1 MEPPSLADMSPT
13 PSIRQQNA
21 VSPVGIVQRPPLFV
35 PVAGVLATAGVDDAR
50 VSVLHMPVASLDEL
64 RSSLAGDFVLYHC
77 SRAPRSAQNESLE
90 TAKALANSLRLPL
103 VVLYVVSLDAFSRNS
118 IRHVVFLLE
127 GLAELDRTLA
137 TANVRLAVRLDAA
150 GGPSS
155 LVGGCVDDKTVEG
168 FVSQAAAVVCD
179 APCMSVDIKSV
190 EQLVVAVR
198 ERGIPLLQVDVSVV
212 IPCNDVDDW
221 NADTYEEFLQ
231 AFEVNAR
238 PHAKVRPA
246 ASVDAALTVESR
258 QVDLGHLGYVW
269 PHEAEGEGVEP
280 LECRRSTW
288 TAATW
293 LANDF
298 VLRKT
303 LRAASVDTTATV
315 LSSYFR
321 GGERPATQLL
331 ATFISGGGLRGYE
344 DAALSE
350 CQIPAKDYGSQLS
363 PYFSVGFLSTVSF
376 CAAIVAEEAK
386 LPLNVRTTTLW
397 RSVGKRDAAH
407 WAVRAHPT
415 RYLSYHT
422 GVPDWVQDTFANSP
436 ARRSRRVYTY
446 SLAQWRR
453 GSTHDSRWNTVMRE
467 LRLRGRNQARDRAFW
482 MAMIIAYE
490 ADPAQAL
497 TVGQDLNYREMVDA
511 SPGDPNSVIGC
522 LLAFGLFRRP
532 PPEGSPESTDLGLLP
547 RVWQGPDMHQS
558 PLTLGACDWMEDGNS
573 DDSATGREFQVGCW
587 GPGSVISSAGG
598 DVEGRDGDVGGFGGG
613 LGGHGGLGG
622 GFNGRSGLGGGPG
635 GGGGGGAGGNFGGSL
650 GGFGGGGGGGA
661 GGNFGGSLGGFGG
674 SMGKLTSARSAKCL
688 LSASE
693 CTLDDIIEEEKEE
706 DAFF

>member
-1 MEPPSLADMSPT
+1 MMEAPALANMSPT
-13 PSIRQQNA
+13 PSMRQKSA
-21 VSPVGIVQRPPLFV
+21 VSPVGIVQQVPSFV
-35 PVAGVLATAGVDDAR
+35 VLAGVLEAAGVDVAR
-50 VSVLHMPVASLDEL
+50 VSALHMPVSSLDDL
-64 RSSLAGDFVLYHC
+64 RSGLAGDFVLYHC

-90 TAKALANSLRLPL
+90 MAKAMANSLQLPL
-103 VVLYVVSLDAFSRNS
+103 VVLYAVSLDAFARNS

-127 GLAELDRTLA
+127 GLAELDGTLA
-137 TANVRLAVRLDAA
+137 TANVQLAVRLDAA
-150 GGPSS
+150 GGPGS
-155 LVGGCVDDKTVEG
+155 LLGGCTGDTAVEG
-168 FVSQAAAVVCD
+168 FVSRAAAVVCD
-179 APCMSVDIKSV
+179 APCMSVDNTSV
-190 EQLVVAVR
+190 EQLTEAAR
-198 ERGIPLLQVDVSVV
+198 KRGIPLVQVDVSVV
-212 IPCNDVDDW
+212 IPCSDVDDW
-221 NADTYEEFLQ
+221 NVDTYEEFLQ
-231 AFEVNAR
+231 TFEDHAR

-246 ASVDAALTVESR
+246 ASVDAALTLESR
-258 QVDLGHLGYVW
+258 RVDISRLGYIW
-269 PHEAEGEGVEP
+269 PHEAEGDGGEPPEG
-280 LECRRSTW
+280 RRSTW

-331 ATFISGGGLRGYE
+331 STFVSGGGLRGYE

-386 LPLNVRTTTLW
+386 LPPNVRTTTLW

-415 RYLSYHT
+415 RYLSYAT
-422 GVPDWVQDTFANSP
+422 GVPDWVQDTFAHSP
-436 ARRSRRVYTY
+436 ARRARRVYTY

-490 ADPAQAL
+490 ADPADAL
-497 TVGQDLNYREMVDA
+497 RVGQELNYREMVDA

-532 PPEGSPESTDLGLLP
+532 PPAGAAESAELGRLP
-547 RVWQGPDMHQS
+547 RVWYGPDMHQPPVS
-558 PLTLGACDWMEDGNS
+558 LGACVWEGDGGV
-573 DDSATGREFQVGCW
+573 DGVAAGREVRAGFL
-587 GPGSVISSAGG
+587 GPGATVRAVGG
-598 DVEGRDGDVGGFGGG
+598 DADGGGDGGLGGGGFGGGFGGG
-613 LGGHGGLGG
+613 LGGLGHSAD
-622 GFNGRSGLGGGPG
+622 RL
-635 GGGGGGAGGNFGGSL
+635 
-650 GGFGGGGGGGA
+650 
-661 GGNFGGSLGGFGG
+661 
-674 SMGKLTSARSAKCL
+674 KSARSCL

-693 CTLDDIIEEEKEE
+693 CTLDDIIEEEEEE
-706 DAFF
+706 DAFL

>member
-1 MEPPSLADMSPT
+1 MESPLLPDMSPT
-13 PSIRQQNA
+13 PSMRQQNA
-21 VSPVGIVQRPPLFV
+21 VSPVRIVQKPPLLV
-35 PVAGVLATAGVDDAR
+35 HVAGILATAGVDAAR
-50 VSVLHMPVASLDEL
+50 VSVLHMPVSSLDDL
-64 RSSLAGDFVLYHC
+64 RSCPAGDFVLYHC
-77 SRAPRSAQNESLE
+77 SRAPRSAQNDALE
-90 TAKALANSLRLPL
+90 TAKAMANTLQLPL
-103 VVLYVVSLDAFSRNS
+103 VVLYVISLDAYSRNS

-127 GLAELDRTLA
+127 GLAELDGTLA
-137 TANVRLAVRLDAA
+137 AANVRLAVRMDAA

-155 LVGGCVDDKTVEG
+155 LLGGCAGDTTVEG

-179 APCMSVDIKSV
+179 APCMSVDLNSV
-190 EQLVVAVR
+190 EQLVGAVR
-198 ERGIPLLQVDVSVV
+198 KRGIPLVQIDVSVV
-212 IPCNDVDDW
+212 VPRVDVDDW

-231 AFEVNAR
+231 AFEANAR
-238 PHAKVRPA
+238 PHANVRPA
-246 ASVDAALTVESR
+246 ALVDAALTIESR
-258 QVDLGHLGYVW
+258 QVDLGRLGYVW
-269 PHEAEGEGVEP
+269 PHETEEGDGAEP

-303 LRAASVDTTATV
+303 LRAASIDTTATV

-331 ATFISGGGLRGYE
+331 STFISRGGLRGYE

-376 CAAIVAEEAK
+376 CAAIAAEESK
-386 LPLNVRTTTLW
+386 LPPNVRTTTLW

-415 RYLSYHT
+415 RYLSYQT

-446 SLAQWRR
+446 SLSEWRR
-453 GSTHDSRWNTVMRE
+453 GSTHDFRWNTVMRE

-490 ADPAQAL
+490 KDPAEAL
-497 TVGQDLNYREMVDA
+497 KVGQDLNYREMVDA

-522 LLAFGLFRRP
+522 LLAFGLFRQP
-532 PPEGSPESTDLGLLP
+532 PPEGAPDSAELGLLP
-547 RVWQGPDMHQS
+547 RVWLGPDMHQAPAS
-558 PLTLGACDWMEDGNS
+558 LGACDWIENGNS
-573 DDSATGREFQVGCW
+573 DGLAAGREFQVGFFSPC
-587 GPGSVISSAGG
+587 SAVSSASG
-598 DVEGRDGDVGGFGGG
+598 DVHGRDSDASGFGSG
-613 LGGHGGLGG
+613 LGGRGGLEGG
-622 GFNGRSGLGGGPG
+622 PGGGLGGGPG
-635 GGGGGGAGGNFGGSL
+635 GNFGGEL
-650 GGFGGGGGGGA
+650 GGYGERV
-661 GGNFGGSLGGFGG
+661 GSL
-674 SMGKLTSARSAKCL
+674 TSTRSASCL

-693 CTLDDIIEEEKEE
+693 CTLDDIIEEDEEE
-706 DAFF
+706 DSFF

>member
-1 MEPPSLADMSPT
+1 MDSPLLADMSPT
-13 PSIRQQNA
+13 PSMRQQNA
-21 VSPVGIVQRPPLFV
+21 VSPVRIVQKPPLLV
-35 PVAGVLATAGVDDAR
+35 HVAGILATAGVDAER
-50 VSVLHMPVASLDEL
+50 VSVLHMPVSSFDDL
-64 RSSLAGDFVLYHC
+64 RSSVAGDYVLYHC
-77 SRAPRSAQNESLE
+77 SRAPRSAQNDALE
-90 TAKALANSLRLPL
+90 TAKAMANSLRLPL
-103 VVLYVVSLDAFSRNS
+103 VVLYVISLDSFSRNS

-127 GLAELDRTLA
+127 GLAELDGTLA
-137 TANVRLAVRLDAA
+137 TANARLAVRMDAV

-155 LVGGCVDDKTVEG
+155 LLGGCAGDTTVEG
-168 FVSQAAAVVCD
+168 FLSQAAAVVCD
-179 APCMSVDIKSV
+179 APCMGVDLESVK
-190 EQLVVAVR
+190 QLVGAVR
-198 ERGIPLLQVDVSVV
+198 KRGIPLVQVDVSVV
-212 IPCNDVDDW
+212 IPCVDVDDW
-221 NADTYEEFLQ
+221 NVDTYEGFLQ
-231 AFEVNAR
+231 AFEANAR
-238 PHAKVRPA
+238 PHVNVRSA
-246 ASVDAALTVESR
+246 ASVDAALTIESR
-258 QVDLGHLGYVW
+258 QVDLGRLGYIW
-269 PHEAEGEGVEP
+269 PHESEEGDGAES

-331 ATFISGGGLRGYE
+331 STFISGGGLRGYE

-386 LPLNVRTTTLW
+386 LPANVRTTTLW
-397 RSVGKRDAAH
+397 RSIGKRDAAH

-415 RYLSYHT
+415 RYLSYQT

-436 ARRSRRVYTY
+436 ARRSRRIYTY
-446 SLAQWRR
+446 SLSQWRR

-490 ADPAQAL
+490 EDPAEAL
-497 TVGQDLNYREMVDA
+497 RVGQDLNYREMVDA

-532 PPEGSPESTDLGLLP
+532 PPEGAPESAELGLLP
-547 RVWQGPDMHQS
+547 RVWLGPDMHQAPAS
-558 PLTLGACDWMEDGNS
+558 IGVFDRVEDGTS
-573 DDSATGREFQVGCW
+573 DGLATGREFSVGFLSPC
-587 GPGSVISSAGG
+587 SVASGANA
-598 DVEGRDGDVGGFGGG
+598 DVHGRDSNASGFCRG
-613 LGGHGGLGG
+613 LGGRGGLGG
-622 GFNGRSGLGGGPG
+622 GSGGGFSGYGRRSDTLPSI
-635 GGGGGGAGGNFGGSL
+635 GS
-650 GGFGGGGGGGA
+650 A
-661 GGNFGGSLGGFGG
+661 S
-674 SMGKLTSARSAKCL
+674 
-688 LSASE
+688 SASE
-693 CTLDDIIEEEKEE
+693 CTLDDIIEEDEEE
-706 DAFF
+706 DAFL

>member
-1 MEPPSLADMSPT
+1 MMEAPASADLSPT
-13 PSIRQQNA
+13 PSMRQQSA
-21 VSPVGIVQRPPLFV
+21 VSPVGIVQQPPSSV
-35 PVAGVLATAGVDDAR
+35 PLAGVLEAAGVDAAR
-50 VSVLHMPVASLDEL
+50 VAVLHMPISSLDDL
-64 RSSLAGDFVLYHC
+64 RSGLAGDFVLYHC

-90 TAKALANSLRLPL
+90 MAKAMANSLRLPL
-103 VVLYVVSLDAFSRNS
+103 VVLYAVSLDAFARNS

-127 GLAELDRTLA
+127 GLAELDGTLA
-137 TANVRLAVRLDAA
+137 AANVQLAVRLDAV
-150 GGPSS
+150 GGPCS
-155 LVGGCVDDKTVEG
+155 LLGGCTGDTAVEG
-168 FVSQAAAVVCD
+168 FVSRAAAVVCD
-179 APCMSVDIKSV
+179 APCMSVDITSV
-190 EQLVVAVR
+190 EQLTGAVR
-198 ERGIPLLQVDVSVV
+198 KRGIPLVQVDVSVV
-212 IPCNDVDDW
+212 IPCSDVDDW
-221 NADTYEEFLQ
+221 NVDTYEEFLQ
-231 AFEVNAR
+231 TFEDNAR
-238 PHAKVRPA
+238 PHVKVRSA
-246 ASVDAALTVESR
+246 ASVDAALTLESR
-258 QVDLGHLGYVW
+258 QVDLSRLGYIW
-269 PHEAEGEGVEP
+269 PHEAEGDGGDEP
-280 LECRRSTW
+280 PESRRSTW

-331 ATFISGGGLRGYE
+331 STFVSGGGLRGYE
-344 DAALSE
+344 DSALSE

-386 LPLNVRTTTLW
+386 LPPNIRTTTLW

-415 RYLSYHT
+415 RYLSYAT

-436 ARRSRRVYTY
+436 ARRARRIYTY
-446 SLAQWRR
+446 SLTQWRR

-490 ADPAQAL
+490 ADPAEAL
-497 TVGQDLNYREMVDA
+497 RVGQKLNYREMVDA

-532 PPEGSPESTDLGLLP
+532 PPAGAPESAELGRLP
-547 RVWQGPDMHQS
+547 RVWHGPDMHQPPVS
-558 PLTLGACDWMEDGNS
+558 LGACVWEGDGGA
-573 DDSATGREFQVGCW
+573 DGVAAGRASRAGLLA
-587 GPGSVISSAGG
+587 PGSTVSSVGSDADSRDADAAG
-598 DVEGRDGDVGGFGGG
+598 VGG
-613 LGGHGGLGG
+613 
-622 GFNGRSGLGGGPG
+622 
-635 GGGGGGAGGNFGGSL
+635 
-650 GGFGGGGGGGA
+650 GGFGGGGGGGGL
-661 GGNFGGSLGGFGG
+661 GGGGFGG
-674 SMGKLTSARSAKCL
+674 AFGGGLGGLGNPTDRLNSSRSCL

-693 CTLDDIIEEEKEE
+693 CTLDDIIEEEEEEE
-706 DAFF
+706 DAFL